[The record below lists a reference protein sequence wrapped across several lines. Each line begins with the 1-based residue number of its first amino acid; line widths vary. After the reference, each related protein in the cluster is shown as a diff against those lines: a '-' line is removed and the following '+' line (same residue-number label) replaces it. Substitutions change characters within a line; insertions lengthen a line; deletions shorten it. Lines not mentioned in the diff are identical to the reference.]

1 MAPTLISENQ
11 NSISPKT
18 FTETRFRDTTRITTA
33 KAMTHCGI
41 AEIHSRGM

>member
-1 MAPTLISENQ
+1 MAQTLISENQ
-11 NSISPKT
+11 NAISPKT
-18 FTETRFRDTTRITTA
+18 FTETRFGDTTT